1 MFARSCRLFPFSRN
15 STNVPKFIR
24 GKVGPPHKGN
34 KSKTSGTSIMN
45 DDCSATT
52 TKGDSILQS
61 NDTNSC
67 TSKEQQGV
75 IIVAAAAPVAAPP
88 TALTEQDVV
97 NSDIENDEEE
107 DDIRTVVTNDNLG
120 HKITSE
126 MLINKENLNSR
137 PHPSTFRGVCQ
148 EEPKLSGPA
157 AVTGNGFITL
167 NGMNCVRGFNVS
179 DSRYRQLHS
188 SALTNSKNSDE
199 STSTVEYPMSIATS
213 YEHRDPLSFA
223 GAASFVH
230 TAASPS
236 PYSVSGGLSVPETL
250 NQSYDND
257 RNYDMDV
264 HSTEAAIQRGTYM
277 AYDACASV
285 MGHTIANSIAT
296 KYSGYP
302 EDDMD
307 IPQLPLKA
315 TDMTDSVVAGMD
327 YDNDYMKTNP
337 SSQSNDDGVRSK
349 INQSRMLMLCLVLF
363 LFLSVLAA
371 VTSGVICTVGTACK
385 PSATSSSI
393 QSSSDSLSPTR
404 APITKLPSSEL
415 PGQPTNDQQLPILEL
430 PSFTPTMSK
439 PPSTPPSLRPSILP
453 IESPTQSP
461 MEDTNQP
468 TDSPH
473 DVPTESPQE
482 PTDRPERPTTR
493 KPSSEPSEPPDTN
506 NRNNPEPRTPPTPTP
521 ASSSLTS
528 EPTLSDTSTSEPT
541 PQPTRPTSN
550 RNNDDTPTDDT
561 HDDFTFTT
569 PPRKNRF

>member
-1 MFARSCRLFPFSRN
+1 
-15 STNVPKFIR
+15 VPKFIR
-24 GKVGPPHKGN
+24 GKVGQPHKGN

-45 DDCSATT
+45 DDSSAA

-61 NDTNSC
+61 IDTNSC

-75 IIVAAAAPVAAPP
+75 IIVAAAETVAAPP
-88 TALTEQDVV
+88 TDQDDVV
-97 NSDIENDEEE
+97 NGDIENAEEEDIKNAEEE
-107 DDIRTVVTNDNLG
+107 DDICTVVTNDNHG

-148 EEPKLSGPA
+148 EESKLSGPS

-167 NGMNCVRGFNVS
+167 NGLNCVRGFNVS

-264 HSTEAAIQRGTYM
+264 QSTEAAMQRGTYM

-337 SSQSNDDGVRSK
+337 NSQSNDEGVRSK
-349 INQSRMLMLCLVLF
+349 MNQSRMMMLCLVLF

-393 QSSSDSLSPTR
+393 QSNSDSLSPTR

-415 PGQPTNDQQLPILEL
+415 PGQPTTDQQLPILEL
-430 PSFTPTMSK
+430 PSFTPTISK
-439 PPSTPPSLRPSILP
+439 PSSTPPSLRPSILP

-461 MEDTNQP
+461 MEDNNQP

-482 PTDRPERPTTR
+482 PTDRPERPRTR
-493 KPSSEPSEPPDTN
+493 KPSSEPSESPHTN
-506 NRNNPEPRTPPTPTP
+506 NRKPRTPPTPTP

-541 PQPTRPTSN
+541 PPPTRPSSN
-550 RNNDDTPTDDT
+550 RSNNDDTTTDDT